1 MTVQRVREEEPSEI
15 RRRLYRRAS
24 WIAVAGN
31 VLLAAA
37 KGAAAWASGS
47 SAVFADAANSLS
59 DTLYS
64 LLMAV
69 GLYLAQQPPDRG
81 HPQGHSRFEPLVS
94 LLIAVAMVAAGVTA
108 ARESVL
114 RLLSE
119 PGSIATVWPT
129 AALLGGIVVKVAMY
143 AVVRRIGDRARS
155 PAVKASARDNLADVL
170 TSGAALIGVWGARL
184 IHPLFDPVAGIL
196 VSLWIFRAVWEIVE
210 ENLGYLTGRAASPE
224 LHERIVEAASQ
235 VPGVLNV
242 HQVIADHVGPE
253 IRADI
258 HVDVDGE
265 MTLRQAH
272 AIADRVEEEL
282 EALPEVD
289 LAFVHLE
296 PVPRGGESPQA

>member
-31 VLLAAA
+31 ALLAAA